1 MKYPGGGLWQSS
13 QEWGYLY
20 GSSVREKTSQIRNMF
35 SHCHPFFSS
44 PNIFPVVEIVLGTV
58 DNNEK
63 YDIIKNSRLNRSDI
77 LVKGNRLWKISK
89 QEKYQQS
96 VSAI

>member
-1 MKYPGGGLWQSS
+1 MEASDNQA
-13 QEWGYLY
+13 
-20 GSSVREKTSQIRNMF
+20 RNEGTYMALL
-35 SHCHPFFSS
+35 FSS

-77 LVKGNRLWKISK
+77 LVKGNRL
-89 QEKYQQS
+89 
-96 VSAI
+96 